1 MDGGPTEE
9 VQQQLQGDPNDP
21 AYQAQ
26 LKSLADTKKRR
37 RE

>member
-1 MDGGPTEE
+1 MDGGQPVEE
-9 VQQQLQGDPNDP
+9 QQLNENDP
-21 AYQAQ
+21 AYQEQ

>member
-1 MDGGPTEE
+1 MDGGQPAEN
-9 VQQQLQGDPNDP
+9 QPQLDENDP

>member
-1 MDGGPTEE
+1 MDGGQPTEE
-9 VQQQLQGDPNDP
+9 QQQINENDP